1 MHAMQGISRMSA
13 FVQSQ
18 DGSADSPG
26 PSGMAR
32 LSSQIAQLN
41 LAVQKAVTT

>member
-1 MHAMQGISRMSA
+1 MQGIGRMSA

-18 DGSADSPG
+18 DGPASNAG
-26 PSGMAR
+26 VSGMAR

>member
-1 MHAMQGISRMSA
+1 MSA

-18 DGSADSPG
+18 DGAASNTGS
-26 PSGMAR
+26 SGMAR